1 MAREPTATTGQLRDK
16 ADEDKPEAVRKPMSG
31 PSLQSEDHGLAGPH
45 AKESLTDHEATP
57 GSGALPDDKQ
67 GGIDPGTG

>member
-1 MAREPTATTGQLRDK
+1 MARAPTTGQLRDQ
-16 ADEDKPEAVRKPMSG
+16 ADEDKPKNVRKPR
-31 PSLQSEDHGLAGPH
+31 PLQSEDRGLAGPH
-45 AKESLTDHEATP
+45 AKESLTDYEATA